1 MRKQRRP
8 RVSQSVNAGRCWCRK
23 NCFESRCEQII
34 GGIPGISSLV
44 AKCNERFILKKSASL
59 KVMYDPVDLRISVS
73 NKHQVWKGVVTKT
86 WNDLKPPKT
95 IYNHLQPPQ
104 KIQQPPTTIYIPPQK
119 HLQSLSTT
127 TVLFSHYNVHWDDQ
141 TQPSFEMTPGFKPFT
156 KFNKTCWILWIHVL

>member
-73 NKHQVWKGVVTKT
+73 NKHQVSWGAGVP
-86 WNDLKPPKT
+86 DPPDPLPGSNT
-95 IYNHLQPPQ
+95 DFLFYNCECCTH
-104 KIQQPPTTIYIPPQK
+104 PTTQNIMEPSDPP
-119 HLQSLSTT
+119 LTNNDS
-127 TVLFSHYNVHWDDQ
+127 
-141 TQPSFEMTPGFKPFT
+141 
-156 KFNKTCWILWIHVL
+156 